1 MKKMIYVVLA
11 IFLVLVTCSC
21 KKGNNNKVEK
31 TNNDTNVGVR
41 MLVCSGMNEGN
52 NMNAYSNIRYVF
64 RNNKLS
70 RATMNATFKDIEV
83 DNIASVWDS
92 MKAQFTEQNAPVEEA
107 GYRRT
112 VRADDKNYKFTVS
125 INIDFDKITEDIKSK
140 YEVTY
145 NSDMTYDEVLKKT
158 TEDGNITCR

>member
-1 MKKMIYVVLA
+1 M
-11 IFLVLVTCSC
+11 
-21 KKGNNNKVEK
+21 NK
-31 TNNDTNVGVR
+31 
-41 MLVCSGMNEGN
+41 GN

-92 MKAQFTEQNAPVEEA
+92 MKAQFTEQNVPVEEA

-125 INIDFDKITEDIKSK
+125 INIDFDKITEDVKSK